1 MFSKR
6 ASTILKEIS
15 NEAETITYF
24 AIFKRSHVTLAH
36 AIAFCAFVFAR
47 RTFPYFVNTTRGAR
61 ETRATSD
68 ISPKAL

>member
-6 ASTILKEIS
+6 ASTKKS
-15 NEAETITYF
+15 RNEAETVTYF
-24 AIFKRSHVTLAH
+24 ATFKRSHVKLAH
-36 AIAFCAFVFAR
+36 TIAFCALVFAR